1 MAFEDLS
8 HTPAFELPDYAP
20 PITPDAL
27 GLIEEWHQGLH
38 RVVVSKQMRRDSYEL
53 VATITVQEGGNSKTH
68 PSARPDDIAE
78 YVMLCIQWEIERS
91 DSPGVY
97 RMKLFG
103 APGKGRFDKSKHID
117 TRGDGDARDIHVLTE
132 GELNEQQAQYIGE
145 LHSQIVAQNEIL
157 MGMVGPLLQRNNEM
171 MKIQGDVVKNSAEL
185 ESVRNKHAIEMKIH
199 NDEMKAR
206 EEESDQKMKRWME
219 LLGVVK
225 ESGATEAIFKALAKK
240 LNQSAEESGERVRK
254 ANEEKEEENADSY
267 EAETGPKELEV
278 AADSL
283 PKKKKKKKKSS
294 TDAAPKKKKKKKKKT
309 TEGESSRVFS
319 GERAEAAEEVEDEF
333 IREGLAMVE
342 QSPLVLC
349 AQGLKMTIE
358 DKDQW
363 SLIEGILT
371 KDQYAQLIS
380 ITESSSDEDLIQ
392 KMKELYDM
400 RGMKRLL
407 KLGDHLDE
415 GQTRFMDELVKA
427 AISK

>member
-1 MAFEDLS
+1 MAFETLS
-8 HTPAFELPDYAP
+8 HTPAFDLPDYGP

-27 GLIEEWHQGLH
+27 ALVEEWHRGLH

-53 VATITVQEGGNSKTH
+53 VATITVQEGGTSKTH
-68 PSARPDDIAE
+68 PAASPDDISE
-78 YVMLCIQWEIERS
+78 YVMLCIQWEMERS
-91 DSPGVY
+91 DAPGIY

-117 TRGDGDARDIHVLTE
+117 TRGDGDAKDIHVLTE
-132 GELNEQQAQYIGE
+132 GELNEQQSQYIGE

-157 MGMVGPLLQRNNEM
+157 MGMVKPLLTENKEM
-171 MKIQGDVVKNSAEL
+171 MKILGEAVRNSAEV
-185 ESVRNKHAIEMKIH
+185 EAVRNKHAIEMKIH
-199 NDEMKAR
+199 NDDMKIR
-206 EEESDQKMKRWME
+206 EEESEQKMKRWME

-240 LNQSAEESGERVRK
+240 LNQSAEESGEKVRK
-254 ANEEKEEENADSY
+254 ANEKKNEEEKEKEKENAS
-267 EAETGPKELEV
+267 EEGVKELKK
-278 AADSL
+278 AA
-283 PKKKKKKKKSS
+283 
-294 TDAAPKKKKKKKKKT
+294 TKKKKKKKKKKKAKNG
-309 TEGESSRVFS
+309 EGKRVFS
-319 GERAEAAEEVEDEF
+319 SEETAVAEEAEDEF
-333 IREGLAMVE
+333 LREGLAMVE
-342 QSPLVLC
+342 KSPLVLC

-363 SLIEGILT
+363 SLIEEILT
-371 KDQYAQLIS
+371 KDQYEQFVS
-380 ITESSSDEDLIQ
+380 ITECSTDETLIQ

-415 GQTRFMDELVKA
+415 GQTKFMDELVKA